1 MDSRH
6 CENSTRARVRSARK
20 SRPGSTRSE
29 RGNPLIGTLTG
40 VAGRLTQIHATAVTV
55 QLALRA
61 QNGDQDRDI
70 AACMRTG
77 VCDALGDQFIE
88 LAAII
93 ESLGGTPPVRS
104 S

>member
-6 CENSTRARVRSARK
+6 RRNSTRTRITSARK
-20 SRPGSTRSE
+20 SRLGSTRSE

-70 AACMRTG
+70 AACMRAG